1 LSASPYSG
9 ASTRKNLVAFL
20 LGKIPTALLTAT
32 ILAMSARALDAEQF
46 GRDVLVMAAV
56 EFTLGMSTLGLDW
69 ILLRYLPVFR
79 VHGHRSGLMK
89 LLAGVAGGRA
99 LVLGALGA
107 IFALGGSALH
117 KAGLPLPVDLY
128 PMFATLLLVEGV
140 MRIFRDNALE
150 AMAMQG
156 KLQFIVMVKNVTLLS
171 ALGWMLHSGAG
182 STIDLLRAE
191 VAAATLGMLLSL
203 FVIVSTVRRMVP
215 QSAPWQQPT
224 RRQMLSTATMN
235 YASGIVEYM
244 YSPSFLMLLLAKVL
258 PPSHIAGMGFVL
270 RLTDLVRNYLPGM
283 LVFGVVRARMIG
295 SFTLDRNYENL
306 RSWAQFLYKV
316 SLLTLLPVIGIV
328 IVFGAD
334 LLRLASGGR
343 YAEYHPVFAALICW
357 LALRLHRNILNV
369 VFNAVEL
376 MHLWVRVSM
385 VSLLVLPVLWLAA
398 QRFGPWFVVVALYGN
413 ELIINCAAVWQLR
426 RRGYAW
432 PVLRGWVLRATFA
445 LMLICAAGFAL
456 PSATVPAMVGAACAM
471 MCLYVVAAFVLRVL
485 DLEDRQLMNR
495 TLGRQLFKL

>member
-1 LSASPYSG
+1 LSVSPYSG

-32 ILAMSARALDAEQF
+32 ILGLSARALDAEQF
-46 GRDVLVMAAV
+46 GRYVLVMAAI

-69 ILLRYLPVFR
+69 ILLRYLPVYR
-79 VHGHRSGLMK
+79 VNGHRSGLAG

-99 LVLGALGA
+99 LVLGTLGA
-107 IFALGGSALH
+107 IVVLGGNALH
-117 KAGLPLPVDLY
+117 AAGLPLPLDLL
-128 PMFATLLLVEGV
+128 PMFALLLLVEGV

-156 KLQFIVMVKNVTLLS
+156 KLQLIVMVKNVTLLGALAWMLQAGTGS
-171 ALGWMLHSGAG
+171 ATHLLYAEVTAAALGLLG
-182 STIDLLRAE
+182 SIAVVVRAIGQVE
-191 VAAATLGMLLSL
+191 P
-203 FVIVSTVRRMVP
+203 R
-215 QSAPWQQPT
+215 SAPWQRPT
-224 RRQMLSTATMN
+224 GRQMFSTAAMN
-235 YASGIVEYM
+235 YASGVVEYL
-244 YSPSFLMLLLAKVL
+244 YSPSFLMLLLAKVV
-258 PPSHIAGMGFVL
+258 PASAIAGMGFVL

-295 SFTLDRNYENL
+295 SFAADRDYDNL

-316 SLLTLLPVIGIV
+316 SVLTLLPVAGVV

-343 YAEYHPVFAALICW
+343 YAEYHAVFAALICW
-357 LALRLHRNILNV
+357 LALRLHRNILGV

-376 MHLWVRVSM
+376 MHLWARASL
-385 VSLLVLPVLWLAA
+385 VSLFVLPALWLAA
-398 QRFGPWFVVVALYGN
+398 ERFGPWFVVVALYGN
-413 ELIINCAAVWQLR
+413 ELVINCIAVWQLR

-432 PVLRGWVLRATFA
+432 PVLRGWMARATLA
-445 LMLICAAGFAL
+445 LAIACLAGFVL
-456 PSATVPAMVGAACAM
+456 PSASMAAMA
-471 MCLYVVAAFVLRVL
+471 VAAFALVCSYGVAALVLRVL
-485 DLEDRQLMNR
+485 DREDRQLMNR